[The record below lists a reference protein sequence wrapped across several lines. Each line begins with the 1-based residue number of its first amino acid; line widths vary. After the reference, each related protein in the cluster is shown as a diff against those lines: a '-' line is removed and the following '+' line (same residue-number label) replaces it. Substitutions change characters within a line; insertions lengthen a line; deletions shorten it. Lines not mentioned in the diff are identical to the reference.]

1 MNYYLSPKE
10 TCRLLDID
18 PQILRKMAREGRIDY
33 VQPTFG
39 GHRRY
44 NVLSYMQGGARDR
57 EETNKDRGAA

>member
-18 PQILRKMAREGRIDY
+18 PQTLRKMAREGRIDF

-44 NVLSYMQGGARDR
+44 NVLSYMEGGTKRTK
-57 EETNKDRGAA
+57 EEGNVKA

>member
-18 PQILRKMAREGRIDY
+18 PQTLRKMAREGRIDF

-44 NVLSYMQGGARDR
+44 NVLSYMQGGTRAK
-57 EETNKDRGAA
+57 EEKPNAAQ